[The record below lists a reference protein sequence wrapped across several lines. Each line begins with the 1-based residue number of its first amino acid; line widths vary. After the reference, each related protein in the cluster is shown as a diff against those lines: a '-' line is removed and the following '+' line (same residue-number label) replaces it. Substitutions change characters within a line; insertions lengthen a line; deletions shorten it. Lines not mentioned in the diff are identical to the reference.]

1 MQAFVDTEGYPNLSG
16 ITGVEQWPDFAT
28 VKSKTLLLLELTVG
42 FETNIKKNFDRKAT
56 RFNSYLLSYQTSTKL
71 LCKFKFGCYW
81 HNKER

>member
-42 FETNIKKNFDRKAT
+42 FEINIKKKFDRKAK
-56 RFNSYLLSYQTSTKL
+56 RYQQLLAELS
-71 LCKFKFGCYW
+71 
-81 HNKER
+81 NKYKVIM